1 MFLPLFWARIY
12 GCLNSVEKLRSV
24 SPTHNNEEMDVPL
37 GSQPKKELTSASYF
51 IIFSMATYSQWSQSY
66 FVNDTSRDDI
76 VVADLT
82 PEQHEVNN
90 EWFKSMLSM
99 LTPDGQLYVP
109 CLNKSFNKLGEEIN
123 NDI

>member
-66 FVNDTSRDDI
+66 FVNDTTRNDI
-76 VVADLT
+76 VTANLT
-82 PEQHEVNN
+82 PEQHQINN

-99 LTPDGQLYVP
+99 LKDDGVLYVP
-109 CLNKSFNKLGEEIN
+109 VLDKEFNKKGEEIC
-123 NDI
+123 